1 MNLEIWLN
9 EFYPKILE
17 DFGFRAED
25 DESSAKLMHDLGRG
39 KLLDSS
45 VLKNIIEG
53 KDVVVIGGAVSE
65 NDLPRIEPDRVKITA
80 GKAILRLRE
89 LIPGFVPD
97 VHVTDMEEPDELII
111 DLERRGCVLV
121 LHAHG
126 DNVHRIRSVVPK
138 LGSFIATT
146 QSKPFDRIY
155 NFTGFTDGDRAAI
168 IAKEFGARRIELLGF
183 DFRKAEGIKLKKL
196 MWAERIL
203 RFEGII

>member
-1 MNLEIWLN
+1 MKLEIWLN
-9 EFYPKILE
+9 EFYPKILK

-45 VLKNIIEG
+45 VLKNVIER
-53 KDVVVIGGAVSE
+53 KDIVIIGGAVSE
-65 NDLPRIEPDRVKITA
+65 KDLPHIGDRVKITA
-80 GKAILRLRE
+80 GKAILRISE
-89 LIPGFVPD
+89 LIPDFVPD
-97 VHVTDMEEPDELII
+97 VHVTDMEEPDDILIE
-111 DLERRGCVLV
+111 LERRGCVLV

-138 LGSFIATT
+138 LRSFIATT

-155 NFTGFTDGDRAAI
+155 NFTGFTDGDRAVI
-168 IAKEFGARRIELLGF
+168 IAKEFGARKIELLGF

-203 RFEGII
+203 KFEDII